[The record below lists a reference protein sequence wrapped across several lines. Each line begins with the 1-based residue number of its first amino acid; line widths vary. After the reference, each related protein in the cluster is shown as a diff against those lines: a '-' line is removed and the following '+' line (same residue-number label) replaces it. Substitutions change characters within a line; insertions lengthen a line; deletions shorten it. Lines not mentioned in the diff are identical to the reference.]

1 MIEDASRLAGHRAQD
16 VAWRVHGAPPQA
28 VSGPRYVGLVTRAIA
43 CVIDVAIV
51 NAVAAVVAAAA
62 ALVISVFPVSH
73 ALHDALVAAGGA
85 LFLVW
90 VVGYFATFWA
100 TTGQTPGNRVMQ
112 IRVTRPG
119 GAPLPPLRGVLR
131 VGGLMLA
138 ALPLFAGFVPIL
150 FNDRRRGLADWMAD
164 TVVVRSGG
172 S

>member
-1 MIEDASRLAGHRAQD
+1 MIEDAPRLAGHRAQD

-51 NAVAAVVAAAA
+51 NAVAALVAAAA
-62 ALVISVFPVSH
+62 ALVISVIPVSN

-85 LFLVW
+85 PV
-90 VVGYFATFWA
+90 
-100 TTGQTPGNRVMQ
+100 
-112 IRVTRPG
+112 
-119 GAPLPPLRGVLR
+119 APKRGVLR
-131 VGGLMLA
+131 VAGLMLA

-150 FNDRRRGLADWMAD
+150 FNNRRRGLADWMAD

>member
-1 MIEDASRLAGHRAQD
+1 MIEDAPRLVGHRAQD
-16 VAWRVHGAPPQA
+16 VAWRVHGAPPEA

-51 NAVAAVVAAAA
+51 NALAAIVAAAA
-62 ALVISVFPVSH
+62 ALVISVFPVSRD
-73 ALHDALVAAGGA
+73 LHNVLVAVGGMV
-85 LFLVW
+85 FFIW

-119 GAPLPPLRGVLR
+119 GARLEPRRAVLR
-131 VGGLMLA
+131 VGGLALA

-164 TVVVRSGG
+164 TVVVRAR
-172 S
+172 